1 MTTISKLHQKW
12 SSNPDYI
19 AEYEAASL
27 EFDMARQL
35 IEARVH
41 SGLSQDELAKKM
53 GTSQSTIARLESG
66 TSLPSIRT
74 LVKYAEATSCDF
86 QFSLKPKKQDRTGV
100 LL

>member
-1 MTTISKLHQKW
+1 MGLKPAYVS
-12 SSNPDYI
+12 
-19 AEYEAASL
+19 EYEAASL
-27 EFDMARQL
+27 AFDMARQL
-35 IEARVH
+35 IEARVS

-86 QFSLKPKKQDRTGV
+86 RFSLKPKKHRVSGAQ
-100 LL
+100 L